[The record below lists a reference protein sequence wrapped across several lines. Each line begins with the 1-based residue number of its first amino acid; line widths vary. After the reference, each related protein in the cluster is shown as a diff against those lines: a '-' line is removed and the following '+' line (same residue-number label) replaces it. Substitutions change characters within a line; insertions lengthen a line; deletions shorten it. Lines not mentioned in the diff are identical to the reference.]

1 MNRYISWNNRR
12 RDRNYW
18 IGIWILLASAVNFN
32 VWLNIENGP
41 AAVIRNVLEHFY
53 RRIFPRLLISGAGY
67 ILFAELTFIAGT
79 VMIVFLL
86 NHLAGML
93 PDTELQG
100 VSGKYR
106 FVYKTSFLCDVFAGL
121 FLELAAAAGLGG
133 MTEILTG
140 ESAAAWLFLLFFVCG
155 SVLYWRSILP
165 AAQYHK
171 VRNLL
176 KADRE
181 YEDQVWYC
189 ISNGREGLSTFDR
202 VPWEGKI
209 SEIIVDGEDLKA
221 LNAEVKMEAFVYYLI
236 CIDSDEDIR
245 EEFVS
250 RIDFALNTPH
260 SRLLVFSFGRGKNG
274 NDVKRLLG
282 TLSGNSNVRTKE
294 FLDLKLHGRIDIE
307 SLISAENFRRKR
319 SVRMPLRFVKNEEL
333 AENYLSIG
341 KGPCLCLQFLRKILN
356 DLEILPAIYAVFDF
370 IDLQYRMAAAYE
382 HGDDMV
388 WMKEHGKDIGN
399 IMSMGKELEKSV
411 IKKNFQQGGIRISFD
426 EIFFQTIT
434 KEEMAVIR
442 KYLPDYM
449 PNRTYPVY
457 TSVVYLTTSLRN
469 VLRGHGSFEHVGA
482 EILFGLVFK
491 LALMNIL
498 ILGANALTLETGG
511 SPEWP
516 GETYRKV
523 TGRKNSGT
531 VRNMSPFLM
540 ASGTGNILV
549 FNNWDKPS
557 SEKENEEENKKETV
571 EYINYLDGTLILPE
585 FPGVRYQGNGCILS
599 RREENSG
606 QQNWNRN

>member
-18 IGIWILLASAVNFN
+18 IGIWILLASAVNFH

-41 AAVIRNVLEHFY
+41 AAVIRDVLERFY
-53 RRIFPRLLISGAGY
+53 RRIIPSLLISGAGY

-106 FVYKTSFLCDVFAGL
+106 FVYRTSFLCDVFAGL

-140 ESAAAWLFLLFFVCG
+140 ESAAAWLFMLFFVCG

-171 VRNLL
+171 VWNLL

-202 VPWEGKI
+202 VPWKGKI
-209 SEIIVDGEDLKA
+209 SQIIVAGEDLKA
-221 LNAEVKMEAFVYYLI
+221 LDAGVKMETFVYYLI

-250 RIDFALNTPH
+250 RIYSALNTPH
-260 SRLLVFSFGRGKNG
+260 SRLLVLSFGCGKNG
-274 NDVKRLLG
+274 IDVKRLLG
-282 TLSGNSNVRTKE
+282 VLSENSNVRTEE
-294 FLDLKLHGRIDIE
+294 FPDLKLHGRMDIE
-307 SLISAENFRRKR
+307 SLISDQNFRRKR
-319 SVRMPLRFVKNEEL
+319 NVRMPLRFVKNEEL
-333 AENYLSIG
+333 ADTYLSIG

-370 IDLQYRMAAAYE
+370 TDLQYRMAAAYE
-382 HGDDMV
+382 HGDDTA

-399 IMSMGKELEKSV
+399 IMSMGKELEESV
-411 IKKNFQQGGIRISFD
+411 IRKKFQQGDIRITFE
-426 EIFFQTIT
+426 EIFSRIIT
-434 KEEMAVIR
+434 EEEMEVIR
-442 KYLPDYM
+442 KYLPDYR
-449 PNRTYPVY
+449 PDRTYPVY
-457 TSVVYLTTSLRN
+457 TSIVYLTTSLRN
-469 VLRGHGSFEHVGA
+469 VLRGHGSFEHVDA
-482 EILFGLVFK
+482 EILFELVFK

-498 ILGANALTLETGG
+498 ILSANELTLETED
-511 SPEWP
+511 SPVWP

-523 TGRKNSGT
+523 IGRKNSDT

-557 SEKENEEENKKETV
+557 KKKNEKEIV

-585 FPGVRYQGNGCILS
+585 FPGM
-599 RREENSG
+599 EMDF
-606 QQNWNRN
+606 

>member
-18 IGIWILLASAVNFN
+18 IGIWILLASAVNFH

-41 AAVIRNVLEHFY
+41 AAVIRDVLERFY
-53 RRIFPRLLISGAGY
+53 RRIFPSRLISGSGY
-67 ILFAELTFIAGT
+67 ILFAELTLIAGT

-121 FLELAAAAGLGG
+121 FLELAAAAGLRG

-140 ESAAAWLFLLFFVCG
+140 ESAAAWLFMLFFVCG

-171 VRNLL
+171 VWNLL

-202 VPWEGKI
+202 VPWKGKI
-209 SEIIVDGEDLKA
+209 SQIIVAGEDLKA
-221 LNAEVKMEAFVYYLI
+221 LDAGVKMETFVYYLI

-250 RIDFALNTPH
+250 RIYSALNTPH
-260 SRLLVFSFGRGKNG
+260 SRLLVLSFGCGKNG
-274 NDVKRLLG
+274 IDVKRLLG
-282 TLSGNSNVRTKE
+282 VLSENSNVRTEE
-294 FLDLKLHGRIDIE
+294 FPDLKLHGRIDIE
-307 SLISAENFRRKR
+307 SLISDQNFRRKR
-319 SVRMPLRFVKNEEL
+319 NVRMPLRFVKNEEL
-333 AENYLSIG
+333 AETYLSIG

-370 IDLQYRMAAAYE
+370 TDLQYRMAAAYE
-382 HGDDMV
+382 HGDDTA
-388 WMKEHGKDIGN
+388 WMKEHGKDVGN

-411 IKKNFQQGGIRISFD
+411 IRKNFQQGGIRISFE
-426 EIFFQTIT
+426 EIFSRIIT
-434 KEEMAVIR
+434 EKEMAVIR

-449 PNRTYPVY
+449 PDKTYPVY
-457 TSVVYLTTSLRN
+457 TSIVYLTTSLRN
-469 VLRGHGSFEHVGA
+469 VLRGHGSFEHVDA
-482 EILFGLVFK
+482 EILFELVFK

-498 ILGANALTLETGG
+498 ILSANDLTLETED
-511 SPEWP
+511 SPVW
-516 GETYRKV
+516 R
-523 TGRKNSGT
+523 
-531 VRNMSPFLM
+531 
-540 ASGTGNILV
+540 
-549 FNNWDKPS
+549 
-557 SEKENEEENKKETV
+557 ENV
-571 EYINYLDGTLILPE
+571 P
-585 FPGVRYQGNGCILS
+585 
-599 RREENSG
+599 
-606 QQNWNRN
+606 

>member
-18 IGIWILLASAVNFN
+18 IGIWILLASAVNFH

-41 AAVIRNVLEHFY
+41 AAVIRDVLERFY
-53 RRIFPRLLISGAGY
+53 RRIIPSLLISGAGY

-106 FVYKTSFLCDVFAGL
+106 FVYRTSFLCDVFAGL

-140 ESAAAWLFLLFFVCG
+140 ESAAAWLFMLFFVCG

-171 VRNLL
+171 VWNLL

-202 VPWEGKI
+202 VPWKGKI
-209 SEIIVDGEDLKA
+209 SQIIVAGEDLKA
-221 LNAEVKMEAFVYYLI
+221 LDAGVKMETFVYYLI

-250 RIDFALNTPH
+250 RIYSALNTPH
-260 SRLLVFSFGRGKNG
+260 SRLLVLSFGYGKNG
-274 NDVKRLLG
+274 IDVKRLLG
-282 TLSGNSNVRTKE
+282 VLSENSNVRTEE
-294 FLDLKLHGRIDIE
+294 FPDLKLHGRMDIE
-307 SLISAENFRRKR
+307 SLISDQNFRRKR
-319 SVRMPLRFVKNEEL
+319 NVRMPLRFVKNEEL
-333 AENYLSIG
+333 ADTYLSIG

-370 IDLQYRMAAAYE
+370 TDLQYRMAAAYE
-382 HGDDMV
+382 HGDDTA

-399 IMSMGKELEKSV
+399 IMSMGKELEESV
-411 IKKNFQQGGIRISFD
+411 IRKKFQQGDIRITFE
-426 EIFFQTIT
+426 EIFSRIIT
-434 KEEMAVIR
+434 EEEMAVIR
-442 KYLPDYM
+442 KYLPDYR
-449 PNRTYPVY
+449 PDRTYPVY
-457 TSVVYLTTSLRN
+457 TSIVYLTTSLRN
-469 VLRGHGSFEHVGA
+469 VLRGHGSFEHVDA
-482 EILFGLVFK
+482 EILFELVFK

-498 ILGANALTLETGG
+498 ILSANDLTLETED
-511 SPEWP
+511 SPVWP

-523 TGRKNSGT
+523 IGRKNSDT

-557 SEKENEEENKKETV
+557 KKKNEKEIV

-585 FPGVRYQGNGCILS
+585 FPGV
-599 RREENSG
+599 EMDF
-606 QQNWNRN
+606 

>member
-1 MNRYISWNNRR
+1 M
-12 RDRNYW
+12 
-18 IGIWILLASAVNFN
+18 LASAVNFH

-41 AAVIRNVLEHFY
+41 AAVIRDVLERFY
-53 RRIFPRLLISGAGY
+53 RRIIPSLLISGAGY

-106 FVYKTSFLCDVFAGL
+106 FVYRTSFLCDVFAGL

-140 ESAAAWLFLLFFVCG
+140 ESAAAWLFMLFFVCG

-171 VRNLL
+171 VWNLL

-202 VPWEGKI
+202 VPWKGKI
-209 SEIIVDGEDLKA
+209 SQIIVAGEDLKA
-221 LNAEVKMEAFVYYLI
+221 LDAGVKMETFVYYLI

-250 RIDFALNTPH
+250 RIYSALNTPH
-260 SRLLVFSFGRGKNG
+260 SRLLVLSFGYGKNG
-274 NDVKRLLG
+274 IDVKRLLG
-282 TLSGNSNVRTKE
+282 VLSENSNVRTEE
-294 FLDLKLHGRIDIE
+294 FPDLKLHGRMDIE
-307 SLISAENFRRKR
+307 SLISDQNFRRKR
-319 SVRMPLRFVKNEEL
+319 NVRMPLRFVKNEEL
-333 AENYLSIG
+333 ADTYLSIG

-370 IDLQYRMAAAYE
+370 TDLQYRMAAAYE
-382 HGDDMV
+382 HGDDTA

-399 IMSMGKELEKSV
+399 IMSMGKELEESV
-411 IKKNFQQGGIRISFD
+411 IRKKFQQGDIRITFE
-426 EIFFQTIT
+426 EIFSRIIT
-434 KEEMAVIR
+434 EEEMAVIR
-442 KYLPDYM
+442 KYLPDYR
-449 PNRTYPVY
+449 PDRTYPVY
-457 TSVVYLTTSLRN
+457 TSIVYLTTSLRN
-469 VLRGHGSFEHVGA
+469 VLRGHGSFEHVDA
-482 EILFGLVFK
+482 EILFELVFK

-498 ILGANALTLETGG
+498 ILSANDLTLETED
-511 SPEWP
+511 SPVWP

-523 TGRKNSGT
+523 IGRKNSDT

-557 SEKENEEENKKETV
+557 KKKMKKKLWN
-571 EYINYLDGTLILPE
+571 ILITWME
-585 FPGVRYQGNGCILS
+585 R
-599 RREENSG
+599 
-606 QQNWNRN
+606 

>member
-18 IGIWILLASAVNFN
+18 IGIWILLASAVNFH

-41 AAVIRNVLEHFY
+41 AAVIRDVLERFY
-53 RRIFPRLLISGAGY
+53 RRIFPSLLISGAGY

-93 PDTELQG
+93 PDAELQG

-140 ESAAAWLFLLFFVCG
+140 ESAAAWFFMLFFVCG

-165 AAQYHK
+165 ATQYHK

-189 ISNGREGLSTFDR
+189 ITNGREGLSTFDR
-202 VPWEGKI
+202 VPWKGKI
-209 SEIIVDGEDLKA
+209 SQIIVDGEDLKA
-221 LNAEVKMEAFVYYLI
+221 LDAGVKMETFVYYLI
-236 CIDSDEDIR
+236 CIDSDEGIR

-250 RIDFALNTPH
+250 RIYSALNTPH
-260 SRLLVFSFGRGKNG
+260 SRLLVLSFGCGKNG
-274 NDVKRLLG
+274 IDVKRLLG
-282 TLSGNSNVRTKE
+282 VLSENSNVRTEE
-294 FLDLKLHGRIDIE
+294 FPNLKLHDRIDIE
-307 SLISAENFRRKR
+307 SLISDQNFRRKR
-319 SVRMPLRFVKNEEL
+319 NVRMPLRFVKNEEL
-333 AENYLSIG
+333 AETYLSIG

-370 IDLQYRMAAAYE
+370 TDLQYRMAAAYE
-382 HGDDMV
+382 HGDDTP

-399 IMSMGKELEKSV
+399 IMSMGKELEESV
-411 IKKNFQQGGIRISFD
+411 IRKKFQQGDIRITFE
-426 EIFFQTIT
+426 EIFSRIIT
-434 KEEMAVIR
+434 EEEMAVIR
-442 KYLPDYM
+442 KYLPDYR
-449 PNRTYPVY
+449 PDRTYPVY
-457 TSVVYLTTSLRN
+457 TSIVYLTTSLRN
-469 VLRGHGSFEHVGA
+469 VLRGHGSFEHVDA
-482 EILFGLVFK
+482 EILFELVFK

-498 ILGANALTLETGG
+498 ILDANALTLETED
-511 SPEWP
+511 SLVWLE
-516 GETYRKV
+516 ETYYKV
-523 TGRKNSGT
+523 NGRKNYQAW
-531 VRNMSPFLM
+531 RNMSPFLM

-549 FNNWDKPS
+549 FNNWNKPS
-557 SEKENEEENKKETV
+557 KKKNEKEIV

-585 FPGVRYQGNGCILS
+585 FPGV
-599 RREENSG
+599 EMDF
-606 QQNWNRN
+606 

>member
-18 IGIWILLASAVNFN
+18 IGIWILLASAVNFH

-41 AAVIRNVLEHFY
+41 AAVIRDVLERFY
-53 RRIFPRLLISGAGY
+53 RRIIPSLLIGGAGY

-93 PDTELQG
+93 PDTELQS

-106 FVYKTSFLCDVFAGL
+106 FVYRTSFLCDVFAGL

-140 ESAAAWLFLLFFVCG
+140 ESAAAWLFMLFFVCG

-171 VRNLL
+171 VWNLL

-202 VPWEGKI
+202 VPWKGKI
-209 SEIIVDGEDLKA
+209 SQIIVAGEDLKA
-221 LNAEVKMEAFVYYLI
+221 LDAGVKMETFVYYLI

-250 RIDFALNTPH
+250 RIYSALNTPH
-260 SRLLVFSFGRGKNG
+260 SRLLVLSFGYGKNG
-274 NDVKRLLG
+274 IDVKRLLG
-282 TLSGNSNVRTKE
+282 VLSENSNVRTEE
-294 FLDLKLHGRIDIE
+294 FPDLKLHGRMDIE
-307 SLISAENFRRKR
+307 SLISDQNFRRKR
-319 SVRMPLRFVKNEEL
+319 NVRMPLRFVKNEEL
-333 AENYLSIG
+333 ADTYLSIG

-370 IDLQYRMAAAYE
+370 TDLQYRMAAAYE
-382 HGDDMV
+382 HGDDTA

-399 IMSMGKELEKSV
+399 IMSMGKELEESV
-411 IKKNFQQGGIRISFD
+411 IRKKFQQGDIRITFE
-426 EIFFQTIT
+426 EIFSRIIT
-434 KEEMAVIR
+434 EEEMAVIR
-442 KYLPDYM
+442 KYLPDYR
-449 PNRTYPVY
+449 PDRTYPVY
-457 TSVVYLTTSLRN
+457 TSIVYLTTSLRN
-469 VLRGHGSFEHVGA
+469 VLRGHGSFEYVDA
-482 EILFGLVFK
+482 EILFELVFK
-491 LALMNIL
+491 LALMNIH
-498 ILGANALTLETGG
+498 ILSANDLTLETED
-511 SPEWP
+511 SPVWP

-523 TGRKNSGT
+523 IGRKNSDT

-557 SEKENEEENKKETV
+557 KKKNEKEIV

-585 FPGVRYQGNGCILS
+585 FPGV
-599 RREENSG
+599 EMDF
-606 QQNWNRN
+606 

>member
-18 IGIWILLASAVNFN
+18 IGIWILLASAVNFH

-41 AAVIRNVLEHFY
+41 AAVIRDVLERFY
-53 RRIFPRLLISGAGY
+53 RRIIPNLLISGAGY

-106 FVYKTSFLCDVFAGL
+106 FVYRTSFLCDVFAGL

-133 MTEILTG
+133 MTEIMTG
-140 ESAAAWLFLLFFVCG
+140 ESAAAWLFMLFFVCG

-171 VRNLL
+171 VWNLL

-202 VPWEGKI
+202 VPWKGKI
-209 SEIIVDGEDLKA
+209 SQIIVAGEDLKA
-221 LNAEVKMEAFVYYLI
+221 LDAGVKMETFVYYLI

-250 RIDFALNTPH
+250 RIYSALNTPH
-260 SRLLVFSFGRGKNG
+260 SRLLVLSFGYGKNG
-274 NDVKRLLG
+274 IDVKRLLG
-282 TLSGNSNVRTKE
+282 VLSENSNVRTEE
-294 FLDLKLHGRIDIE
+294 FPDLKLHGRMDIE
-307 SLISAENFRRKR
+307 SLISDQSFRRKR
-319 SVRMPLRFVKNEEL
+319 NVRMPLRFVKNEEL
-333 AENYLSIG
+333 ADTYLSIG

-370 IDLQYRMAAAYE
+370 TDLQYRMAAAYE
-382 HGDDMV
+382 HGDDTA

-399 IMSMGKELEKSV
+399 IMSMGKELEESV
-411 IKKNFQQGGIRISFD
+411 IRKKFQQGDIRITFE
-426 EIFFQTIT
+426 EIFSRIIT
-434 KEEMAVIR
+434 EEEMAVIR
-442 KYLPDYM
+442 KYLPDYR
-449 PNRTYPVY
+449 PDRTYPVY
-457 TSVVYLTTSLRN
+457 TSIVYLTTSLRN
-469 VLRGHGSFEHVGA
+469 VLRGHGSFEHVDA
-482 EILFGLVFK
+482 EILFELVFK

-498 ILGANALTLETGG
+498 ILDANALTLETED
-511 SPEWP
+511 SLVWLE
-516 GETYRKV
+516 ETYYKV
-523 TGRKNSGT
+523 NGRKNYQAW
-531 VRNMSPFLM
+531 RNMSPFLM

-549 FNNWDKPS
+549 FNNWNKPS
-557 SEKENEEENKKETV
+557 KKKNEKEIV

-585 FPGVRYQGNGCILS
+585 FPGV
-599 RREENSG
+599 EMDF
-606 QQNWNRN
+606 

>member
-18 IGIWILLASAVNFN
+18 IGIWLLLASAVNTH

-41 AAVIRNVLEHFY
+41 AAVIRDVLERFY
-53 RRIFPRLLISGAGY
+53 RRIFPSLLAGGAGY
-67 ILFAELTFIAGT
+67 IVFAEFTFIAGA

-93 PDTELQG
+93 PDAEIQG
-100 VSGKYR
+100 ASGKYR
-106 FVYKTSFLCDVFAGL
+106 FVYKTSFLVDALAGL
-121 FLELAAAAGLGG
+121 FLELAAVTGLSRLAEILAGASAAG
-133 MTEILTG
+133 
-140 ESAAAWLFLLFFVCG
+140 WVYLLLFVCG
-155 SVLYWRSILP
+155 SILYWRSILP

-171 VRNLL
+171 VQNLL

-189 ISNGREGLSTFDR
+189 ISNGQERLSTFDR
-202 VPWEGKI
+202 VPWKGKI
-209 SEIIVDGEDLKA
+209 SEIIVDGEDLKVLDA
-221 LNAEVKMEAFVYYLI
+221 GVKMETFVYYLI

-250 RIDFALNTPH
+250 RIYSSLNTPH
-260 SRLLVFSFGRGKNG
+260 SRLLVFSFGRGKNE

-282 TLSGNSNVRTKE
+282 VLLENSNVRTEE
-294 FLDLKLHGRIDIE
+294 FPDLKLHGRMEIE
-307 SLISAENFRRKR
+307 SLISDQNFRRKR
-319 SVRMPLRFVKNEEL
+319 NVRMPLRFVKNEEL
-333 AENYLSIG
+333 AETYLSIG

-370 IDLQYRMAAAYE
+370 TDLQYRMTAAYE
-382 HGDDMV
+382 HGADTA
-388 WMKEHGKDIGN
+388 WMKDHGKDVGN
-399 IMSMGKELEKSV
+399 IMSMGKELEENV
-411 IKKNFQQGGIRISFD
+411 IRKNFQQGGIRISFE
-426 EIFFQTIT
+426 EIFSRIIT
-434 KEEMAVIR
+434 EKEMAVIR

-449 PNRTYPVY
+449 PDRTYPVY
-457 TSVVYLTTSLRN
+457 TSIVYLTTSLRN
-469 VLRGHGSFEHVGA
+469 VLRGHGSFEHVDA
-482 EILFGLVFK
+482 EILFELVFK

-498 ILGANALTLETGG
+498 ILDANALTLETED
-511 SPEWP
+511 SPVWP

-523 TGRKNSGT
+523 TGRKNSDT

-606 QQNWNRN
+606 

>member
-18 IGIWILLASAVNFN
+18 IGIWILLASAVNFH

-41 AAVIRNVLEHFY
+41 AAVIRDVLERFY
-53 RRIFPRLLISGAGY
+53 RRIIPSLLISGAGY

-106 FVYKTSFLCDVFAGL
+106 FVYRTSFLCDVFAGL

-140 ESAAAWLFLLFFVCG
+140 ESAAAWLFMLFFVCG
-155 SVLYWRSILP
+155 SVLYWGSILP

-171 VRNLL
+171 VWNLL

-202 VPWEGKI
+202 VPWKGKI
-209 SEIIVDGEDLKA
+209 SQIIVAGEDLKA
-221 LNAEVKMEAFVYYLI
+221 LDAGVKMETFVYYLI

-250 RIDFALNTPH
+250 RIYSALNTPH
-260 SRLLVFSFGRGKNG
+260 SRLLVLSFGYGKNG
-274 NDVKRLLG
+274 IDVKRLIG
-282 TLSGNSNVRTKE
+282 VLSENSNVRTEE
-294 FLDLKLHGRIDIE
+294 FPDLKLHGRMDIE
-307 SLISAENFRRKR
+307 SLISDQNFRRKR
-319 SVRMPLRFVKNEEL
+319 NVRMPLRFVKNEEL
-333 AENYLSIG
+333 ADTYLSIG

-370 IDLQYRMAAAYE
+370 TDLQYRMAAAYE
-382 HGDDMV
+382 HGDDTA

-399 IMSMGKELEKSV
+399 IMSMGKELEESV
-411 IKKNFQQGGIRISFD
+411 IRKKFQQGDIRITFE
-426 EIFFQTIT
+426 EIFSRIIT
-434 KEEMAVIR
+434 EEEMAVIR
-442 KYLPDYM
+442 KYLPDYR
-449 PNRTYPVY
+449 PDRTYPVY
-457 TSVVYLTTSLRN
+457 TSIVYLITSLRN
-469 VLRGHGSFEHVGA
+469 VLRGHGSFEHVDA
-482 EILFGLVFK
+482 EILFELVFK

-498 ILGANALTLETGG
+498 ILSANDLTLETED
-511 SPEWP
+511 SPVWP

-523 TGRKNSGT
+523 IGRKNSDT

-557 SEKENEEENKKETV
+557 KKKNEKEIV

-585 FPGVRYQGNGCILS
+585 FPGV
-599 RREENSG
+599 EMDF
-606 QQNWNRN
+606 